1 MATEKH
7 GKTAQA
13 KDVAK
18 DVKHTQHVTATQ
30 QRSATRTEGAKLARA
45 GKRDAKEAGADLE
58 AARGAEAARR
68 VELAEGVSDLT
79 RAEDLERVAGRV
91 GELSEIVSAAGARDL
106 AQGVEM
112 LVASEDIKAMSAVV
126 AVMGAED
133 LEQGLA
139 LARLSGE
146 LRAAYALVRRLHM
159 PVLAAFLS
167 DRSERL
173 HYMAVETALRASST
187 RALGTA
193 LVATGQDLSELSA
206 EEVAEGVTRLVASAA
221 LEERSGELEEES
233 EIYAEVGVDELMDAQ
248 ALGQAARGLASE
260 GVEEAAVAGAELGA
274 AAEARQTT
282 TR

>member
-1 MATEKH
+1 MTTEKN

-13 KDVAK
+13 KDV
-18 DVKHTQHVTATQ
+18 KHTQHTQHATATQ

-45 GKRDAKEAGADLE
+45 GKRDARDARADLR
-58 AARGAEAARR
+58 AARDAETARR
-68 VELAEGVSDLT
+68 ETLAEGASDLT

-112 LVASEDIKAMSAVV
+112 LVASDDIKAMSAVV

-146 LRAAYALVRRLHM
+146 LRAAYTLVQRLHM
-159 PVLAAFLS
+159 PVLAAFLD

-193 LVATGQDLSELSA
+193 LVATGQDLSALSA
-206 EEVAEGVTRLVASAA
+206 EEVAEGVTRLAASAA
-221 LEERSGELEEES
+221 LEERSGELAEAG
-233 EIYAEVGVDELMDAQ
+233 EIYAEAGADELMDAQ
-248 ALGQAARGLASE
+248 TLGDAARGLASD
-260 GVEEAAVAGAELGA
+260 GVAEAAVAGAELGA
-274 AAEARQTT
+274 AAEARQAT
-282 TR
+282 TRR

>member
-1 MATEKH
+1 MATEKN

-13 KDVAK
+13 KDV
-18 DVKHTQHVTATQ
+18 KHTQHATATQ
-30 QRSATRTEGAKLARA
+30 QRSATRTEGANLARA
-45 GKRDAKEAGADLE
+45 GKRDAKEAGADLR
-58 AARGAEAARR
+58 AARAAETARR
-68 VELAEGVSDLT
+68 VELAEGASDLT
-79 RAEDLERVAGRV
+79 HAEDLERVAGKV
-91 GELSEIVSAAGARDL
+91 GQLSEIVSAAGARDL

-112 LVASEDIKAMSAVV
+112 LVASKDIAAMSAVV

-173 HYMAVETALRASST
+173 HFMAVDTALRASST

-193 LVATGQDLSELSA
+193 LVATGRDLSELSA

-221 LEERSGELEEES
+221 LEERSDELEEES
-233 EIYAEVGVDELMDAQ
+233 EIYAEVGADELMDAQ

-260 GVEEAAVAGAELGA
+260 GVAEATVAGAELGA

-282 TR
+282 KR